1 MAIINAGKS
10 YMIILTIL
18 FIIILIAFGFTLWK
32 FFQLQ
37 KSYGQ
42 FLHGAESKQI
52 EQLIKNYAKDVD
64 DALHKIDELAEFVA
78 KMHTQAQFSISKQ
91 SLIRFNPFG
100 DTGGDQSFVLTLL
113 DNHNNGVVIS
123 SVHART
129 STRIYAKEIN
139 NGLSKYNLSD
149 EETISLQKALNSKK
163 KQSR

>member
-1 MAIINAGKS
+1 MAIINI
-10 YMIILTIL
+10 MLILTIL
-18 FIIILIAFGFTLWK
+18 FVIILIAFGFTLWK
-32 FFQLQ
+32 FLQLQ

-42 FLHGAESKQI
+42 FLQGAESKQI
-52 EQLIKNYAKDVD
+52 EQLIKNYSKDVD

-78 KMHTQAQFSISKQ
+78 KMHTQSQFSISKQ

-113 DNHNNGVVIS
+113 DNHNNGVIIS

-129 STRIYAKEIN
+129 STRIYAKEIS

-163 KQSR
+163 KQAK